1 MPGKSHADD
10 RALATIAALMAGAL
24 VGQLVAGKAIRDA
37 LFLSAFRPSAL
48 PWIMLAASVVS
59 IVAAFAFARAMSR
72 WAPSQVMAV
81 GLSASAALY
90 LGEWW
95 LSAARPSLAAIA
107 VYVHLALF
115 GSALVSG
122 LWSLVNEH
130 FDPHAAK
137 SLVGRI
143 GAGASL
149 GGVVAGALTWL
160 GAGRVSVAAM
170 LLGLAFVNL
179 AALAGLRFLRS
190 PVGEHEHAPADEEGL
205 VHAGSGLLALR
216 ELPYFR
222 NLALLVGLASF
233 TELVIDYVFKVEASA
248 HVTGSHALIGF
259 FGAFYTGLSLLA
271 LVVQALF
278 SKLSLDR
285 LGVSGTVA
293 LHPLATGLGAALA
306 LVHPG
311 LPAMLVARG
320 GNGVLRDS
328 LFRSA
333 YELLFTPLPLERKRA
348 TKAVI
353 DVGADKLGA
362 ILGALLVL
370 AQVAI
375 KPADEHVLLGCVIAA
390 GVAAVFIARRLSAGY
405 VAALGE
411 SLRAGVVRLDVAEGG
426 SSPTLTS
433 ATQALDGATIR
444 AQIKALDGAGGE
456 ATTEGH
462 PPASDSL
469 VDAIVDLRSSRLDR
483 IRIAIRGAYP
493 VDVRLVPFLIPL
505 LGRNDVLPDALR
517 YLRAAALRS
526 TGLLVDWLLDP
537 ETPPLVRRR
546 IPRVL
551 KGVLTARAVSG
562 LLGALDDPVFEVR
575 YEAAVALSVLTS
587 RDATLI
593 VASDQVFAQ
602 VVKELEQGE
611 GGDQVLDH
619 TFTLLGLVLD
629 REHLRTALQALQT
642 EDRRLRGTALEYL
655 ENVLPDTV
663 REPLWPRIGKDAPEK
678 ASARP
683 RTEVEAE
690 LLESMVGVPHKRLRA
705 RIRPVRS

>member
-1 MPGKSHADD
+1 M
-10 RALATIAALMAGAL
+10 
-24 VGQLVAGKAIRDA
+24 
-37 LFLSAFRPSAL
+37 
-48 PWIMLAASVVS
+48 
-59 IVAAFAFARAMSR
+59 
-72 WAPSQVMAV
+72 
-81 GLSASAALY
+81 
-90 LGEWW
+90 
-95 LSAARPSLAAIA
+95 
-107 VYVHLALF
+107 
-115 GSALVSG
+115 
-122 LWSLVNEH
+122 
-130 FDPHAAK
+130 
-137 SLVGRI
+137 
-143 GAGASL
+143 
-149 GGVVAGALTWL
+149 
-160 GAGRVSVAAM
+160 
-170 LLGLAFVNL
+170 
-179 AALAGLRFLRS
+179 RS
-190 PVGEHEHAPADEEGL
+190 PEGEHEHAPADEEGL
-205 VHAGSGLLALR
+205 VHAGWGLLALR

-233 TELVIDYVFKVEASA
+233 TELVVDYVFKVEASA
-248 HVTGSHALIGF
+248 HVTGSQGLIGF

-293 LHPLATGLGAALA
+293 LHPLATGLGAGLA

-328 LFRSA
+328 VFRSA

-375 KPADEHVLLGCVIAA
+375 KPAEQHVLLGCVIAA
-390 GVAAVFIARRLSAGY
+390 CVAAVFIARRLNAGY
-405 VAALGE
+405 VSVLGD
-411 SLRAGVVRLDVAEGG
+411 SLRAGVVRLDLPQAGDNSTV
-426 SSPTLTS
+426 TS
-433 ATQALDGATIR
+433 ATQAVDGATIQ

-456 ATTEGH
+456 ATTDGRA
-462 PPASDSL
+462 PAHDTL

-517 YLRAAALRS
+517 YLRAAAPRS
-526 TGLLVDWLLDP
+526 IGQLVDWLLDP

-562 LLGALDDPVFEVR
+562 LLEALDDPAFEVR
-575 YEAAVALSVLTS
+575 NEAALALSVLTS

-593 VASDQVFAQ
+593 VASDKVFAQ
-602 VVKELEQGE
+602 VVKELELGE
-611 GGDQVLDH
+611 GGEQVLDH

-629 REHLRTALQALQT
+629 RDHLRTALQALQT

-655 ENVLPDTV
+655 ENVLPQNV
-663 REPLWPRIGKDAPEK
+663 RQPLWPRIGKGAPGP
-678 ASARP
+678 APARP
-683 RTEVEAE
+683 RSEVETE
-690 LLESMVGVPHKRLRA
+690 LLQSMAGVPRSRLRA
-705 RIRPVRS
+705 RIRPARS